1 MIFSYQKN
9 VKKSLQTEAFFLI
22 TLTRNYRNTQVN
34 EALDLNKIREQI
46 TDLDQQLLALFAK
59 RRSLT
64 LNVAKSKAHNLKAV
78 RDQQREQELL
88 VKLIK
93 HGKTL
98 GLDAHYV
105 TSIFQTIIEDSVLNQ
120 QAYLQTLA
128 NPAIELPSVSV
139 AFLGDKGSYSYLASH
154 RYFSRRA
161 ENIIEF
167 GCQSFSDIM
176 AAVESGQVDYGILPI
191 ENTSSGSINEVYDV
205 LQHTNLSIVG
215 EITQPIEHC
224 LLTAVNT
231 SLDKVK
237 TIYAHGQPFTQC
249 SNFLDKQS
257 DIRIE
262 YCDSTADAMAQVFEL
277 QDESVAVIGSEEGG
291 QLYNLHALEKSI
303 ANQNENHS
311 RFIIV
316 ARKPIEVAEQ
326 IPAKT
331 TIVLATG
338 HKPGALVESLLILK
352 EKGINMC
359 KLESRPIQGRP
370 WEEMFYID
378 VEANTKSISLQEAL
392 SDLTAQ
398 SKFLKV
404 LGCYPIEHISP
415 TNVPSSAL
423 EN

>member
-1 MIFSYQKN
+1 MNQ
-9 VKKSLQTEAFFLI
+9 
-22 TLTRNYRNTQVN
+22 
-34 EALDLNKIREQI
+34 ALDLNKIREKI
-46 TDLDQQLLALFAK
+46 THLDQQLLTLFAE
-59 RRSLT
+59 RRALT
-64 LNVAKSKAHNLKAV
+64 LNVAKSKAHQVRPV

-88 VKLIK
+88 IHLITQ
-93 HGKTL
+93 GKAL

-128 NPAIELPSVSV
+128 NPNMQEPTVSV

-161 ENIIEF
+161 EKIIEH
-167 GCQSFSDIM
+167 GCQSFVEIM
-176 AAVESGQVDYGILPI
+176 QQVESGMVDYGMLPI

-224 LLTAVNT
+224 LLTAVN
-231 SLDKVK
+231 SKLSKIK
-237 TIYAHGQPFTQC
+237 TIYAHGQPFAQC
-249 SNFLDKQS
+249 SNFLDKQT

-262 YCDSTADAMAQVFEL
+262 YCESTADAMAKVYQL
-277 QDESVAVIGSEEGG
+277 QDDSVAVIGSEEGG
-291 QLYNLHALEKSI
+291 NLYQLHALEKSI
-303 ANQNENHS
+303 ANQTENHS
-311 RFIIV
+311 RFILV
-316 ARKPIEVAEQ
+316 ARKPIDVAEQ

-331 TIVLATG
+331 TLVIATG
-338 HKPGALVESLLILK
+338 QKPGALVECLVVLK
-352 EKGINMC
+352 NKGINMC

-370 WEEMFYID
+370 WEEMFYVD
-378 VEANTKSISLQEAL
+378 VEANLKHLALQEAI
-392 SDLTAQ
+392 SEITEQ
-398 SKFLKV
+398 THFIKI

-423 EN
+423 A

>member
-1 MIFSYQKN
+1 MNDK
-9 VKKSLQTEAFFLI
+9 
-22 TLTRNYRNTQVN
+22 
-34 EALDLNKIREQI
+34 LDLTKIREQI
-46 TDLDQQLLALFAK
+46 TELDQQLLSLFAK

-64 LNVAKSKAHNLKAV
+64 LNVAKSKAHQIRPV

-88 VKLIK
+88 IRLINQ
-93 HGKTL
+93 GKEL

-105 TSIFQTIIEDSVLNQ
+105 TSVYQTIIEDSVLNQ
-120 QAYLQTLA
+120 QAYLQQLA
-128 NPAIELPSVSV
+128 NPEIQVPTVSV

-161 ENIIEF
+161 EKILES
-167 GCQSFSDIM
+167 GCQSFAEIM
-176 AAVESGQVDYGILPI
+176 HQVEAGHVDYGMLPI
-191 ENTSSGSINEVYDV
+191 ENTSSGSINEVYDL

-231 SLDKVK
+231 DLAKIK

-262 YCDSTADAMAQVFEL
+262 YCESTADAMAKAYQL
-277 QDESVAVIGSEEGG
+277 QDETVAVIGSEEGG

-303 ANQNENHS
+303 ANQDENHS
-311 RFIIV
+311 RFILV
-316 ARKPIEVAEQ
+316 ARKPVEVAEQ

-331 TIVLATG
+331 TIILATG
-338 HKPGALVESLLILK
+338 QTPGALVECLLVLK

-370 WEEMFYID
+370 WEEMFYLD
-378 VEANTKSISLQEAL
+378 VEANLKLVTMQEAL
-392 SDLTAQ
+392 SELTTHTN
-398 SKFLKV
+398 FIKV

-415 TNVPSSAL
+415 TNVPSDAI
-423 EN
+423 

>member
-1 MIFSYQKN
+1 M
-9 VKKSLQTEAFFLI
+9 
-22 TLTRNYRNTQVN
+22 N
-34 EALDLNKIREQI
+34 EALDLNKIREKI
-46 TDLDQQLLALFAK
+46 TLLDQQLLTLFAE
-59 RRSLT
+59 RRALT
-64 LNVAKSKAHNLKAV
+64 LNVAKSKAHLIRPV

-88 VKLIK
+88 IRLITQ
-93 HGKTL
+93 GKKL

-105 TSIFQTIIEDSVLNQ
+105 TRVFQTIIEDSVLNQ

-128 NPAIELPSVSV
+128 NPNIQEPAVSV

-161 ENIIEF
+161 AKIIES
-167 GCQSFSDIM
+167 GCQSFAEIM
-176 AAVESGQVDYGILPI
+176 QQVESGSVDYGMLPI

-231 SLDKVK
+231 KLNKIK
-237 TIYAHGQPFTQC
+237 TIYAHGQPFAQC

-262 YCDSTADAMAQVFEL
+262 YCESTADAMAKVYQL
-277 QDESVAVIGSEEGG
+277 QDDSVAVIGSEEGG
-291 QLYNLHALEKSI
+291 NLYQLQALEKQI
-303 ANQNENHS
+303 ANQIENHS
-311 RFIIV
+311 RFILV

-331 TIVLATG
+331 TLIIATG
-338 HKPGALVESLLILK
+338 QKPGALVECLLVLK
-352 EKGINMC
+352 NKGINMC

-370 WEEMFYID
+370 WEEMFYVD
-378 VEANTKSISLQEAL
+378 VEANLKHLTLQEAI
-392 SDLTAQ
+392 SQITEQ
-398 SKFLKV
+398 TNFIKI

-415 TNVPSSAL
+415 TSVPSSAL
-423 EN
+423 I

>member
-1 MIFSYQKN
+1 VS
-9 VKKSLQTEAFFLI
+9 E
-22 TLTRNYRNTQVN
+22 
-34 EALDLNKIREQI
+34 ELDLNKIREKI
-46 TDLDQQLLALFAK
+46 TQLDQELLELFAQ

-64 LNVAKSKAHNLKAV
+64 LNVAKSKAHQIRPV
-78 RDQQREQELL
+78 RDQQREQALL
-88 VKLIK
+88 IRLINQ
-93 HGKTL
+93 GKTL

-105 TSIFQTIIEDSVLNQ
+105 TSVYQTIIEDSVLNQ

-128 NPAIELPSVSV
+128 NPNIQVPTVSV

-161 ENIIEF
+161 EKINEY
-167 GCQSFSDIM
+167 GCQSFAEIM
-176 AAVESGQVDYGILPI
+176 QQVESGHVDYGVLPI

-231 SLDKVK
+231 QLTKIK

-249 SNFLDKQS
+249 SNFLDKQKN
-257 DIRIE
+257 IRIE
-262 YCDSTADAMAQVFEL
+262 YCDSTADAMAKAFEL
-277 QDESVAVIGSEEGG
+277 QDETVAVIGSEEGG
-291 QLYNLHALEKSI
+291 QLYKLHALEKSI
-303 ANQNENHS
+303 ANQTENHS
-311 RFIIV
+311 RFILV
-316 ARKPIEVAEQ
+316 ARKPIDVAEQ

-331 TIVLATG
+331 AIILATG
-338 HKPGALVESLLILK
+338 QKAGALVDCLVILK

-378 VEANTKSISLQEAL
+378 VEANLKSMALQEAI
-392 SDLTAQ
+392 SEIT
-398 SKFLKV
+398 SITNFIKV

-415 TNVPSSAL
+415 TSVPSSAL
-423 EN
+423 NN

>member
-1 MIFSYQKN
+1 M
-9 VKKSLQTEAFFLI
+9 
-22 TLTRNYRNTQVN
+22 N
-34 EALDLNKIREQI
+34 ETLDLNKIREKI
-46 TDLDQQLLALFAK
+46 TKLDQELLTLFAQ

-64 LNVAKSKAHNLKAV
+64 LNVAKSKAHQIRPV

-88 VKLIK
+88 IRLIK
-93 HGKTL
+93 QGKEV

-128 NPAIELPSVSV
+128 NPNIEMPTVSV

-161 ENIIEF
+161 EKIIEC

-176 AAVESGQVDYGILPI
+176 LQVESGHVDYGMLPI

-224 LLTAVNT
+224 LLTGVNT
-231 SLDKVK
+231 SLEQIK

-249 SNFLDKQS
+249 SNFLDKQ
-257 DIRIE
+257 DNIRIE
-262 YCDSTADAMAQVFEL
+262 YCESTADAMAKVYEL
-277 QDESVAVIGSEEGG
+277 QDASVAVIGSEEGG
-291 QLYNLHALEKSI
+291 KLYKLHALEKSI
-303 ANQNENHS
+303 ANQAENHS
-311 RFIIV
+311 RFILV
-316 ARKPIEVAEQ
+316 ARKPIDVAEQ

-331 TIVLATG
+331 AIILATG
-338 HKPGALVESLLILK
+338 QKAGALVECLVVLK

-370 WEEMFYID
+370 WEEMFYLD
-378 VEANTKSISLQEAL
+378 VEANIKNIALQEAINEI
-392 SDLTAQ
+392 TAITN
-398 SKFLKV
+398 FIKV
-404 LGCYPIEHISP
+404 LGCYPVEHINP
-415 TNVPSSAL
+415 TSVPSSAI
-423 EN
+423 

>member
-1 MIFSYQKN
+1 MN
-9 VKKSLQTEAFFLI
+9 D
-22 TLTRNYRNTQVN
+22 N
-34 EALDLNKIREQI
+34 LDLNKIREKI
-46 TDLDQQLLALFAK
+46 TILDDQLLELFSQ

-64 LNVAKSKAHNLKAV
+64 LNVAKSKAHLIRPV

-88 VKLIK
+88 IRLINK
-93 HGKTL
+93 GKDL
-98 GLDAHYV
+98 NLDAHYV

-128 NPAIELPSVSV
+128 NPNIQVPTVSV

-161 ENIIEF
+161 EKIVEH
-167 GCQSFSDIM
+167 GCQSFAEIM
-176 AAVESGQVDYGILPI
+176 QQVESGHADYGMLPI

-224 LLTAVNT
+224 LLTSVNT
-231 SLDKVK
+231 SLNKIK

-249 SNFLDKQS
+249 SNFLDKQKN
-257 DIRIE
+257 IRIE
-262 YCDSTADAMAQVFEL
+262 YCESTADAMAKVYQL
-277 QDESVAVIGSEEGG
+277 QDDTVAVIGSEEGG
-291 QLYNLHALEKSI
+291 HLYKLNALEKSI
-303 ANQNENHS
+303 ANQTENHS
-311 RFIIV
+311 RFILV

-331 TIVLATG
+331 ALILATG
-338 HKPGALVESLLILK
+338 QKAGALVECLLVLK
-352 EKGINMC
+352 NKGINMC

-378 VEANTKSISLQEAL
+378 VEANMKSMSLQEAI
-392 SDLTAQ
+392 SEITTLTN
-398 SKFLKV
+398 FIKV
-404 LGCYPIEHISP
+404 LG
-415 TNVPSSAL
+415 
-423 EN
+423 

>member
-1 MIFSYQKN
+1 VS
-9 VKKSLQTEAFFLI
+9 E
-22 TLTRNYRNTQVN
+22 
-34 EALDLNKIREQI
+34 ELDLNKIREKI
-46 TDLDQQLLALFAK
+46 TQLDQELLELFAQ

-64 LNVAKSKAHNLKAV
+64 LSVAKSKAHQIRPV
-78 RDQQREQELL
+78 RDQQREQALL
-88 VKLIK
+88 IRLINQ
-93 HGKTL
+93 GKTL

-105 TSIFQTIIEDSVLNQ
+105 TSVYQTIIEDSVLNQ

-128 NPAIELPSVSV
+128 NPNIQVPTVSV

-161 ENIIEF
+161 EKINEY
-167 GCQSFSDIM
+167 GCQSFAEIM
-176 AAVESGQVDYGILPI
+176 QQVESGHVDYGVLPI

-231 SLDKVK
+231 QLTKIK

-249 SNFLDKQS
+249 SNFLDKQK

-262 YCDSTADAMAQVFEL
+262 YCDSTADAMAKAFEL
-277 QDESVAVIGSEEGG
+277 QDETVAVIGSEEGG
-291 QLYNLHALEKSI
+291 QLYKLHALEKSI
-303 ANQNENHS
+303 ANQTENHS
-311 RFIIV
+311 RFILV
-316 ARKPIEVAEQ
+316 ARKPIDVAEQ

-331 TIVLATG
+331 AIILATG
-338 HKPGALVESLLILK
+338 QKAGALVDCLLILK

-378 VEANTKSISLQEAL
+378 VEANLKSMALQEAI
-392 SDLTAQ
+392 SEIT
-398 SKFLKV
+398 SITNFIKI

-415 TNVPSSAL
+415 TSVPSSAL
-423 EN
+423 NN

>member
-1 MIFSYQKN
+1 M
-9 VKKSLQTEAFFLI
+9 
-22 TLTRNYRNTQVN
+22 N
-34 EALDLNKIREQI
+34 EALDLNKIREKI
-46 TDLDQQLLALFAK
+46 TQLDQQLLDLFAQ
-59 RRSLT
+59 RRALT
-64 LNVAKSKAHNLKAV
+64 LNVAKSKAHQVRPV

-88 VKLIK
+88 IRLITQ
-93 HGKTL
+93 GKKL

-105 TSIFQTIIEDSVLNQ
+105 TSVFQTIIEDSVLNQ

-128 NPAIELPSVSV
+128 NPNIQEPTVSV

-161 ENIIEF
+161 EKIIES
-167 GCQSFSDIM
+167 GCQSFAEIM
-176 AAVESGQVDYGILPI
+176 QQVESGSVDYGMLPI

-231 SLDKVK
+231 QLNKIK
-237 TIYAHGQPFTQC
+237 TIYAHGQPFAQC
-249 SNFLDKQS
+249 SNFLDKQNN
-257 DIRIE
+257 IRIE
-262 YCDSTADAMAQVFEL
+262 YCESTADAMAKVYEL
-277 QDESVAVIGSEEGG
+277 QDDSVAVIGSEEGG
-291 QLYNLHALEKSI
+291 NLYQLQALEKSI

-311 RFIIV
+311 RFILV
-316 ARKPIEVAEQ
+316 ARKPVDVAEQ

-331 TIVLATG
+331 TLVIATG
-338 HKPGALVESLLILK
+338 QKPGALVECLVVLK
-352 EKGINMC
+352 NKGINMC

-378 VEANTKSISLQEAL
+378 VEANLKQLTLQEAI
-392 SDLTAQ
+392 SQITEHTN
-398 SKFLKV
+398 FIKV

-415 TNVPSSAL
+415 TNVPSSAID
-423 EN
+423 

>member
-1 MIFSYQKN
+1 M
-9 VKKSLQTEAFFLI
+9 
-22 TLTRNYRNTQVN
+22 N
-34 EALDLNKIREQI
+34 EALDLNKIREKI
-46 TDLDQQLLALFAK
+46 TNLDQQLLTLFAE
-59 RRSLT
+59 RRALT
-64 LNVAKSKAHNLKAV
+64 LNVAKSKAHQVRPV

-88 VKLIK
+88 IRLITQGKL
-93 HGKTL
+93 L

-105 TSIFQTIIEDSVLNQ
+105 TSVFQTIIEDSVLNQ

-128 NPAIELPSVSV
+128 NPNIQEPTVSV

-161 ENIIEF
+161 EKIIES
-167 GCQSFSDIM
+167 GCQSFAEIM
-176 AAVESGQVDYGILPI
+176 QQVESGSVDYGMLPI

-231 SLDKVK
+231 KLNKIK

-249 SNFLDKQS
+249 SNFLDKQN

-262 YCDSTADAMAQVFEL
+262 YCESTADAMAKVYEL
-277 QDESVAVIGSEEGG
+277 QDDSVAVIGSEEGG
-291 QLYNLHALEKSI
+291 NLYQLNALEKSI
-303 ANQNENHS
+303 ANQTENHS
-311 RFIIV
+311 RFILV
-316 ARKPIEVAEQ
+316 SRKPIDVAEQ

-331 TIVLATG
+331 TLVIATG
-338 HKPGALVESLLILK
+338 QKPGALVECLLVLK
-352 EKGINMC
+352 NKGINMC

-378 VEANTKSISLQEAL
+378 VEANLKNLALQEAI
-392 SDLTAQ
+392 SQITEQ
-398 SKFLKV
+398 TNFIKV

-415 TNVPSSAL
+415 TNVPSSAII
-423 EN
+423 

>member
-1 MIFSYQKN
+1 M
-9 VKKSLQTEAFFLI
+9 
-22 TLTRNYRNTQVN
+22 N
-34 EALDLNKIREQI
+34 EALDLNKIREKI
-46 TDLDQQLLALFAK
+46 TQLDQQLLDLFAQ
-59 RRSLT
+59 RRALT
-64 LNVAKSKAHNLKAV
+64 LNVAKSKAHQVRPV

-88 VKLIK
+88 IRLITQ
-93 HGKTL
+93 GKKL

-105 TSIFQTIIEDSVLNQ
+105 TSVFQTIIEDSVLNQ

-128 NPAIELPSVSV
+128 NPNIQEPTVSV

-161 ENIIEF
+161 EKIIES
-167 GCQSFSDIM
+167 GCQSFAEIM
-176 AAVESGQVDYGILPI
+176 QQVESGSVDYGMLPI

-231 SLDKVK
+231 QLSKIK
-237 TIYAHGQPFTQC
+237 TIYAHGQPFAQC
-249 SNFLDKQS
+249 SNFLDKQNN
-257 DIRIE
+257 IRIE
-262 YCDSTADAMAQVFEL
+262 YCESTADAMAKVYEL
-277 QDESVAVIGSEEGG
+277 QDDSVAVIGSEEGG
-291 QLYNLHALEKSI
+291 NLYQLQALEKSI

-311 RFIIV
+311 RFILV
-316 ARKPIEVAEQ
+316 ARKPVDVAEQ

-331 TIVLATG
+331 TLVIATG
-338 HKPGALVESLLILK
+338 QKPGALVECLVVLK
-352 EKGINMC
+352 NKGINMC

-378 VEANTKSISLQEAL
+378 VEANLKQLTLQEAI
-392 SDLTAQ
+392 SQITEHTN
-398 SKFLKV
+398 FIKV

-415 TNVPSSAL
+415 TNVPSSAID
-423 EN
+423 

>member
-1 MIFSYQKN
+1 M
-9 VKKSLQTEAFFLI
+9 
-22 TLTRNYRNTQVN
+22 N
-34 EALDLNKIREQI
+34 EALDLNKIREKI
-46 TDLDQQLLALFAK
+46 TLLDQQLLTLFAE
-59 RRSLT
+59 RRALT
-64 LNVAKSKAHNLKAV
+64 LNVAKSKAHLIRPV

-88 VKLIK
+88 IRLITQ
-93 HGKTL
+93 GKKL

-105 TSIFQTIIEDSVLNQ
+105 TRVFQTIIEDSVLNQ

-128 NPAIELPSVSV
+128 NPNIQEPAISV

-161 ENIIEF
+161 AKIIES
-167 GCQSFSDIM
+167 GCQSFAEIM
-176 AAVESGQVDYGILPI
+176 QQVESGSVDYGMLPI

-231 SLDKVK
+231 KLNKIK
-237 TIYAHGQPFTQC
+237 TIYAHGQPFAQC

-262 YCDSTADAMAQVFEL
+262 YCESTADAMAKVYQL
-277 QDESVAVIGSEEGG
+277 QDDSVAVIGSEEGG
-291 QLYNLHALEKSI
+291 NLYQLQALEKQI
-303 ANQNENHS
+303 ANQIENHS
-311 RFIIV
+311 RFILV

-331 TIVLATG
+331 TLIIATG
-338 HKPGALVESLLILK
+338 QKPGALVECLLVLK
-352 EKGINMC
+352 NKGINMC

-370 WEEMFYID
+370 WEEMFYVD
-378 VEANTKSISLQEAL
+378 VEANLKHLALQEAI
-392 SDLTAQ
+392 SQITEQ
-398 SKFLKV
+398 TNFIKI

-415 TNVPSSAL
+415 TSVPSSAL
-423 EN
+423 I

>member
-1 MIFSYQKN
+1 MSEK
-9 VKKSLQTEAFFLI
+9 
-22 TLTRNYRNTQVN
+22 
-34 EALDLNKIREQI
+34 LDLNEIRKEI
-46 TDLDQQLLALFAK
+46 TSLDKDLLTLFAK
-59 RRSLT
+59 RRALT
-64 LNVAKSKAHNLKAV
+64 LNVAKSKV
-78 RDQQREQELL
+78 QQVRPIRDQQREQELL
-88 VKLIK
+88 IRLIK
-93 HGKTL
+93 QGKEL

-105 TSIFQTIIEDSVLNQ
+105 TSVFQTIIEDSVLNQ
-120 QAYLQTLA
+120 QAYLQSLA
-128 NPAIELPSVSV
+128 NPDIQTPTVSV

-161 ENIIEF
+161 ERIVES
-167 GCQSFSDIM
+167 GCQNFSDILLQ
-176 AAVESGQVDYGILPI
+176 VESGQVDYGMLPI
-191 ENTSSGSINEVYDV
+191 ENTSSGSINQVYDL

-231 SLDKVK
+231 SLDKIK
-237 TIYAHGQPFTQC
+237 TIYAHGQPFAQC

-262 YCDSTADAMAQVFEL
+262 YCDSTADAMMKVSEL
-277 QDESVAVIGSEEGG
+277 QDATIAVIGSEEGG
-291 QLYNLHALEKSI
+291 HLYQLQALEKSI

-311 RFIIV
+311 RFILV
-316 ARKPIEVAEQ
+316 ARKAVDVAEQ

-331 TIVLATG
+331 AIILSTG
-338 HKPGALVESLLILK
+338 HKAGALVECLLVLK

-378 VEANTKSISLQEAL
+378 VEANLKSFALQEAL
-392 SDLTAQ
+392 TEITAHTN
-398 SKFLKV
+398 FIKV

-415 TNVPSSAL
+415 TSVPSN
-423 EN
+423 EI